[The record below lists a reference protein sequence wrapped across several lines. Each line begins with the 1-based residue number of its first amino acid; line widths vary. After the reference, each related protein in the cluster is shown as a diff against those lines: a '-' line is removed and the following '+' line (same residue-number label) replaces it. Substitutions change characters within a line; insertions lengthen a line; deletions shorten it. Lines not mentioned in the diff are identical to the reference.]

1 MKDGSTAISSID
13 SKSLWTSVRS
23 IGLDL
28 IGYERISSSDRQDHA
43 TWHLLDPNR
52 RDPGP
57 LGDPLDQWSAI
68 GNIAH
73 MKELTDIAVIA
84 KHIAFSL
91 RTSAIRLR
99 DISREYAFQNKLA
112 VREAKPNGHRFTNV
126 EIFDLF
132 VALHSFLTEM
142 CSARD
147 YLAQF
152 ISSHI
157 FILPKHTTMH
167 ALYRTVKRNTT
178 PSAIGGLILDAYDSV
193 KPQDWLAQLSRLRNQ
208 TVHEEPI
215 RSLVE
220 TKLLTVKELE
230 TSLGPFLTIY
240 LGVPTD
246 LESVTNKAYLDALSY
261 FKHLMVQMLQFSQAI
276 AAASPVPPEIP
287 QIPASDLL

>member
-1 MKDGSTAISSID
+1 MAILNAD
-13 SKSLWTSVRS
+13 SKTFWIAVRS

-28 IGYERISSSDRQDHA
+28 IGYERISSTERQDHPM
-43 TWHLLDPNR
+43 WHLLDPNR

-73 MKELTDIAVIA
+73 MKGKPDIGATA

-99 DISREYAFQNKLA
+99 DISREYAFQTRIA
-112 VREAKPNGHRFTNV
+112 VREAKPNGHRFANV

-152 ISSHI
+152 ISRHI
-157 FILPKHTTMH
+157 FKDPKHTTMQT
-167 ALYRTVKRNTT
+167 LYRSLKKNSTA
-178 PSAIGGLILDAYDSV
+178 PSSIGGLILSAYDSG
-193 KPQDWLAQLSRLRNQ
+193 KPQGWLAQLSWLRNR

-220 TKLLTVKELE
+220 TKLLTVKEI
-230 TSLGPFLTIY
+230 TTPIGQFLTIY

-246 LESVTNKAYLDALSY
+246 PKNVTNKAYLDALSY
-261 FKHLMVQMLQFSQAI
+261 FKNLMVQMLQFSRAI
-276 AAASPVPPEIP
+276 AAASPVRPEIP